1 MNTKLEKF
9 IKDINNPSF
18 DYILN
23 LLTKNY
29 VLDLKVTFEHTVGN
43 KYRLSLKTQA
53 IRDANH
59 CIDPKHISDIE
70 RIILSNFS
78 KLLIKDSLLNKVF
91 SFSLPDCLSSV
102 DWLDIT
108 ISNHFRISAWMYTKL
123 DDLSIYIDEKTISAQ
138 NYTKHKLGNPMLQI
152 PTKEQKAVLNTLI
165 KEIQTH
171 CTLRLADIL
180 NEILHIRNYSKDMD
194 INYLEVKSNY
204 IK

>member
-1 MNTKLEKF
+1 MNNKLEKF

-18 DYILN
+18 DYILD

-29 VLDLKVTFEHTVGN
+29 VVDLKVTFEHTVGN

-53 IRDANH
+53 IRDSNH

-70 RIILSNFS
+70 RILLSNFS

-91 SFSLPDCLSSV
+91 NFSLPDCLSSV

-108 ISNHFRISAWMYTKL
+108 ISNHSSISAWVYIKL
-123 DDLSIYIDEKTISAQ
+123 DTLSVYINEKTISAE
-138 NYTKHKLGNPMLQI
+138 NYTKHKLGSPVLVT
-152 PTKEQKAVLNTLI
+152 PTEDQKKVLDTLI

-180 NEILHIRNYSKDMD
+180 NEMLHIRNYSKDMD